1 MKILVVDDE
10 PLARDRLLRFIEE
23 LESVDCVLTASNG
36 FEAIEKLKSQ
46 SVDIVLLDIR
56 MPGQNGLD
64 VARAIRQF
72 DDPPAIIFCTAYDVH
87 ALDAFKVNAEAY
99 LLKPVQKSEF
109 LSAFEQCQT
118 INRAQKSALSSQ
130 EDIPTI
136 VVQNGREKERVPLS
150 DIYYFRAEQK
160 YVSMFCVSG
169 ERVCDESL
177 KTLEERF
184 PQQLI
189 RIHRNTLVPKNRTQR
204 LSRDSKGGFWLHL
217 LNVDEP
223 LSVSRRYARE
233 LKPLFDL

>member
-1 MKILVVDDE
+1 MRILVVDDE
-10 PLARDRLLRFIEE
+10 PLARERLLRFIEE
-23 LESVDCVLTASNG
+23 LESVDSVITATNG
-36 FEAIEKLKSQ
+36 FDAIEKLKSQ
-46 SVDIVLLDIR
+46 AVDIVLLDIR

-64 VARAIRQF
+64 VARVIREF
-72 DDPPAIIFCTAYDVH
+72 DDPPAIIFCTAYDEH

-99 LLKPVQKSEF
+99 LLKPIQKTEF
-109 LSAFEQCQT
+109 LAAIEQCQT
-118 INRAQKSALSSQ
+118 INRAQKSALTAQ
-130 EDIPTI
+130 DDIPTV

-150 DIYYFRAEQK
+150 DIYYFRADQK

-189 RIHRNTLVPKNRTQR
+189 RIHRNTLVPKSRTQR
-204 LSRDSKGGFWLHL
+204 LSRDSKGGYWLHL
-217 LNVDEP
+217 LNVDSP

-233 LKPLFDL
+233 LKPMFDS